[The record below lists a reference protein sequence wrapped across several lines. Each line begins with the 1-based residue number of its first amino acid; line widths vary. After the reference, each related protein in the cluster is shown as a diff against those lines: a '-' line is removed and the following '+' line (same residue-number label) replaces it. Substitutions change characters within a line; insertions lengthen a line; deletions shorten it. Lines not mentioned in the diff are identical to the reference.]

1 MAATP
6 TTIYINPRQRK
17 RLFDRA
23 RKRKTSFSEELR
35 SAVDLYLELPPGF
48 DGRELGALAEEAK
61 ASMDRSAARLDAAIA
76 RLRQATVRL
85 DNFDRRL
92 DELK

>member
-23 RKRKTSFSEELR
+23 RRRKTSFSEELR

-48 DGRELGALAEEAK
+48 DTRELVALAEQAK
-61 ASMDRSAARLDAAIA
+61 ASMERSAARLDAAIA
-76 RLRQATVRL
+76 RLRQASDRL
-85 DNFDRRL
+85 DEADRRL
-92 DELK
+92 DERQ